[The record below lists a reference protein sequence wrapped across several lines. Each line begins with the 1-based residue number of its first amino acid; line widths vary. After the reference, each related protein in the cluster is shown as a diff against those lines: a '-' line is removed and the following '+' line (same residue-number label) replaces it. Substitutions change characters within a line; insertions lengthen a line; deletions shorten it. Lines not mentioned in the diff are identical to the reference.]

1 MLALGQATSR
11 AVLAASSAR
20 HNTARACATLGRVF
34 SVDRV
39 RLGIARW
46 LLRSSAK
53 SQRSSYGIRA
63 LIDDIET
70 SLVDRTIVMQRVDC
84 RRIASDRLVY
94 VDIGARGGLPPDLSP
109 FSSLLSP
116 VFFEPDAEECQRL
129 TTLLPN
135 ATVIGTAI
143 GDRNGQATLFLTK
156 KRACSSLLKPDGHM
170 INLLSESLRADG
182 TAHGSIERFTV
193 EREVNVNVKTLTEAL
208 SGVVSEIDL
217 MKVDVQGL
225 EFEVLNTLGSFR
237 PFGAVIECSSTE
249 LYVDQKSLFEVGA
262 TMRKLGYFPLT
273 LLPPHPIERTD
284 KRSFKK
290 TLPLHGDMIFVPDN
304 SPEGRAIIT
313 RDPLKWV
320 VTLGILGHLDFAE
333 WQAKEIGI
341 EIEALR

>member
-1 MLALGQATSR
+1 
-11 AVLAASSAR
+11 
-20 HNTARACATLGRVF
+20 
-34 SVDRV
+34 
-39 RLGIARW
+39 
-46 LLRSSAK
+46 
-53 SQRSSYGIRA
+53 
-63 LIDDIET
+63 
-70 SLVDRTIVMQRVDC
+70 
-84 RRIASDRLVY
+84 
-94 VDIGARGGLPPDLSP
+94 
-109 FSSLLSP
+109 
-116 VFFEPDAEECQRL
+116 
-129 TTLLPN
+129 
-135 ATVIGTAI
+135 
-143 GDRNGQATLFLTK
+143 
-156 KRACSSLLKPDGHM
+156 
-170 INLLSESLRADG
+170 
-182 TAHGSIERFTV
+182 
-193 EREVNVNVKTLTEAL
+193 
-208 SGVVSEIDL
+208 
-217 MKVDVQGL
+217 KVDVQGL

-273 LLPPHPIERTD
+273 FLPPHPIERTD